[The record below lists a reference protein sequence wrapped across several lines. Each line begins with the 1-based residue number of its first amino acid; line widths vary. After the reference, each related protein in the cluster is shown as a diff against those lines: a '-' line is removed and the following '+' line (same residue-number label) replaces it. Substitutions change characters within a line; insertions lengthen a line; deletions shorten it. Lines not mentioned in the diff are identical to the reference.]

1 MGEAQAFLRLK
12 RGRIENVLNN
22 IIYFYVS
29 QCATLKEAFTGTY
42 DGVLPRTR

>member
-12 RGRIENVLNN
+12 RGRIENVLN
-22 IIYFYVS
+22 IYFYVS